1 MFCSNCGKEIS
12 NNQKFC
18 CHCGAENNSNAASVG
33 NQAIINRSHSSP
45 VVTNH
50 VNTIFNRNVLINYLN
65 NLQTLEFAKHKL
77 NQEKRNIEYRIDSLC
92 IPQSVGY
99 VSILEDCGPFLGLA
113 GLAVVVFLIALWINS
128 GLKSDGFLSIFDNL
142 LGPIITFLMFA
153 AVVVAIGSIIFAIGT
168 YISLSREV
176 RVNTQNE
183 ENRLEAERV
192 EKERLTSIL
201 PLVENDLT
209 KTCDLLDAAY
219 GINIIPAKY
228 RNIYAAYFLYEY
240 ISTSAVSLNEA
251 LYHCDLDEISKKL
264 DTIIEQQQEIIMEL
278 ARSNALNEQ
287 IVRQNEET
295 LKYAIAAENNTA
307 LAAQYSQV
315 AAINSNTVS
324 TIQSYYFFK
333 NGL

>member
-12 NNQKFC
+12 SNQKFC
-18 CHCGAENNSNAASVG
+18 CYCGAENNSVG
-33 NQAIINRSHSSP
+33 KQSIINRSYSSP

-50 VNTIFNRNVLINYLN
+50 ASTIFNRDVLINYLN

-77 NQEKRNIEYRIDSLC
+77 TQEKNNIEYQINSLC
-92 IPQSVGY
+92 IPRPVHY
-99 VSILEDCGPFLGLA
+99 VSILEDCGPLLGLA
-113 GLAVVVFLIALWINS
+113 GFAVVVFLIALWINS
-128 GLKSDGFLSIFDNL
+128 GLKGDGFFSIFDNL
-142 LGPIITFLMFA
+142 LGPIITFIMYA
-153 AVVVAIGSIIFAIGT
+153 AVVVEIGSIIFAVGE
-168 YISLSREV
+168 YIVSNRKARDEEL
-176 RVNTQNE
+176 NE
-183 ENRLEAERV
+183 KKRLENERV
-192 EKERLTSIL
+192 EKERLTNIM

-209 KTCDLLDAAY
+209 KTCDLLDTAY
-219 GINIIPAKY
+219 AINIIPAKY

-240 ISTSAVSLNEA
+240 ISTSTVTLSEA

-295 LKYAIAAENNTA
+295 LKHAIAAENNTA